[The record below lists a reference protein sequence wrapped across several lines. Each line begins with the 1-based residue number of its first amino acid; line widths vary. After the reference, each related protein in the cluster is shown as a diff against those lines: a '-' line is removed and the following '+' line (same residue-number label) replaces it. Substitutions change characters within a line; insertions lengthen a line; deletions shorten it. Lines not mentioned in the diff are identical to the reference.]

1 MLNRLRPNVKKFID
15 PLAKRMK
22 VNPNVLTIL
31 GLIVSIMSGVMFALG
46 DLLLGAVL
54 ILLSGFVD
62 MLDGAVAR
70 NNSSKTKFGGILDST
85 SDRFA
90 DAAIIIGI
98 IYGGFVNPLIGALAI
113 HASLTVS
120 YVRARAEAEGINCSV
135 GFAERAERL
144 IIIVAGALLSAIFH
158 QNLILYGAVVLI
170 MVLGYLTVLQRVYH
184 SWKELKGQ

>member
-15 PLAKRMK
+15 PLAKRINI
-22 VNPNVLTIL
+22 NPNVLTIL
-31 GLIVSIMSGVMFALG
+31 GLIVSILSGFMFAVG
-46 DLLLGAVL
+46 DLLLGAAM
-54 ILLSGFVD
+54 ILLGGFVD

-98 IYGGFVNPLIGALAI
+98 MYGGFVNPLIGALAI

-120 YVRARAEAEGINCSV
+120 YVRARAESEGISCSV

-144 IIIVAGALLSAIFH
+144 IIVVAGAILSVVFH
-158 QNLILYGAVVLI
+158 ENMILYGAIVLI
-170 MVLGYLTVLQRVYH
+170 MILGYLTVFQRVYY

>member
-15 PLAKRMK
+15 PIAKRIK

-31 GLIVSIMSGVMFALG
+31 GLIVSILSGLMFAVG
-46 DLLLGAVL
+46 DLLLGAAM

-98 IYGGFVNPLIGALAI
+98 MYGGFVNPLIGALAI

-120 YVRARAEAEGINCSV
+120 YVRARAESEGINCSV

-144 IIIVAGALLSAIFH
+144 IIIVAGAILSVVFH
-158 QNLILYGAVVLI
+158 ENTILYGAVVLI
-170 MVLGYLTVLQRVYH
+170 MILGYLTVFQRVYH

>member
-15 PLAKRMK
+15 PIAKRIK

-31 GLIVSIMSGVMFALG
+31 GLIVSILSGLMFALG
-46 DLLLGAVL
+46 DLLLGAAM

-98 IYGGFVNPLIGALAI
+98 MYGGFVNPLIGALAI

-120 YVRARAEAEGINCSV
+120 YVRARAESEGINCSV

-144 IIIVAGALLSAIFH
+144 IIIVAGAILSVVF
-158 QNLILYGAVVLI
+158 NENTILYGAVVLI
-170 MVLGYLTVLQRVYH
+170 MILGYLTVFQRVYH

>member
-15 PLAKRMK
+15 PLAKRIN

-31 GLIVSIMSGVMFALG
+31 GLIVSILSGFMFAVG
-46 DLLLGAVL
+46 DLLLGAAM
-54 ILLSGFVD
+54 ILLGGFVD

-98 IYGGFVNPLIGALAI
+98 MYGGFVNPLIGALAI

-120 YVRARAEAEGINCSV
+120 YVRARAESEGISCSV

-144 IIIVAGALLSAIFH
+144 IIVVAGAILSVVFH
-158 QNLILYGAVVLI
+158 ENMILYGAVVLI
-170 MVLGYLTVLQRVYH
+170 MILGYLTVFQRVYH

>member
-15 PLAKRMK
+15 PLAKRIK

-31 GLIVSIMSGVMFALG
+31 GLIVSILSGFMFAVG
-46 DLLLGAVL
+46 DLLLGAAM

-98 IYGGFVNPLIGALAI
+98 MYGGFVNPLIGALAI

-120 YVRARAEAEGINCSV
+120 YVRARAESEGIKCSV

-144 IIIVAGALLSAIFH
+144 IIIVAGAILSVVFH
-158 QNLILYGAVVLI
+158 KNMILYGAVVLI
-170 MVLGYLTVLQRVYH
+170 MILGYLTVFQRVYH

>member
-15 PLAKRMK
+15 PLAKRIN

-31 GLIVSIMSGVMFALG
+31 GLIVSILSGFMFAVG
-46 DLLLGAVL
+46 DLLLGAAM
-54 ILLSGFVD
+54 ILLGGFVD

-98 IYGGFVNPLIGALAI
+98 MYGGFVNPLIGALAI

-120 YVRARAEAEGINCSV
+120 YVRARAESEGISCSV

-144 IIIVAGALLSAIFH
+144 IIIVAGAILSVVFH
-158 QNLILYGAVVLI
+158 ENTILYGAVVLI
-170 MVLGYLTVLQRVYH
+170 MILGYLTVFQRVYH

>member
-1 MLNRLRPNVKKFID
+1 
-15 PLAKRMK
+15 
-22 VNPNVLTIL
+22 
-31 GLIVSIMSGVMFALG
+31 VSILSGLMFAVG
-46 DLLLGAVL
+46 DLLLGAAM

-98 IYGGFVNPLIGALAI
+98 MYGGFVNPLIGALAI

-120 YVRARAEAEGINCSV
+120 YVRARAESEGINCSV

-144 IIIVAGALLSAIFH
+144 IIVVAGAILSVVF
-158 QNLILYGAVVLI
+158 NENTILYGAVVLI
-170 MVLGYLTVLQRVYH
+170 MILGYLTVFQRVYH

>member
-15 PLAKRMK
+15 PIAKRIK

-31 GLIVSIMSGVMFALG
+31 GLIVSILSGLMFAVG
-46 DLLLGAVL
+46 DLLLGAAM

-98 IYGGFVNPLIGALAI
+98 MYGGFVNPLIGALAI

-120 YVRARAEAEGINCSV
+120 YVRARAESEGINCSV

-144 IIIVAGALLSAIFH
+144 IIVVAGAILSVVF
-158 QNLILYGAVVLI
+158 NENTILYGAVVLI
-170 MVLGYLTVLQRVYH
+170 MILGYLTVFQRVYH

>member
-15 PLAKRMK
+15 PIAKRIK

-31 GLIVSIMSGVMFALG
+31 GLIVSILSGLMFAVG
-46 DLLLGAVL
+46 DLLLGAAM

-98 IYGGFVNPLIGALAI
+98 MYGGFVNPLIGALAI

-120 YVRARAEAEGINCSV
+120 YVRARAESEGINCSV

-144 IIIVAGALLSAIFH
+144 IIIVAGAILSVVFH
-158 QNLILYGAVVLI
+158 EKTILYGAVVLI
-170 MVLGYLTVLQRVYH
+170 MILGYLTVFQRVYH

>member
-15 PLAKRMK
+15 PLAKRIK

-31 GLIVSIMSGVMFALG
+31 GLIVSILSGFMFAVG
-46 DLLLGAVL
+46 DLLLGAAM
-54 ILLSGFVD
+54 ILLGGFVD

-98 IYGGFVNPLIGALAI
+98 MYGGFVNPLIGALAI

-120 YVRARAEAEGINCSV
+120 YVRARAESEGISCSV

-144 IIIVAGALLSAIFH
+144 IIVVAGAILSVVFH
-158 QNLILYGAVVLI
+158 ENMILYGAVVLI
-170 MVLGYLTVLQRVYH
+170 MILGYLTVFQRVYH